1 MPKQVPPVQKLRKT
15 KTLTLNHSP
24 EAELIASGFLCIAGV
39 DEVGRGCLAGPVFAA
54 ACILAPDFD
63 LPGLNDSKKLSPQK
77 REQLFPL
84 IQAQSL
90 SYAIASV
97 DVEEIDRINIFQ
109 ASHKAMCLAVEQ
121 LKVRPQHLII
131 DGIFKLP
138 HALPQLALPKADGLS
153 PSVAAASIL
162 AKVTRDRLMA
172 ELDQVYPGFGLAQH
186 KGYATAQHTEALR
199 RLGETPIHRKSFHWQ
214 K

>member
-1 MPKQVPPVQKLRKT
+1 MLFR
-15 KTLTLNHSP
+15 
-24 EAELIASGFLCIAGV
+24 
-39 DEVGRGCLAGPVFAA
+39 
-54 ACILAPDFD
+54 
-63 LPGLNDSKKLSPQK
+63 SPQK

-121 LKVRPQHLII
+121 LNIRPQHLII
-131 DGIFKLP
+131 DGTFKLP
-138 HALPQLALPKADGLS
+138 HTLPQLALPKADGLS

-172 ELDQVYPGFGLAQH
+172 ELDQRYPGFGLAQH

-199 RLGETPIHRKSFHWQ
+199 RLGETPINRKSFHWQ
-214 K
+214 KE

>member
-1 MPKQVPPVQKLRKT
+1 MLMQKLRQV
-15 KTLTLNHSP
+15 KTLTLNQSP
-24 EAELIASGFLCIAGV
+24 EASLIASGFSCIAGV

-54 ACILAPDFD
+54 ACILSPDFD
-63 LPGLNDSKKLSPQK
+63 LPGLNDSKKLSPAK

-97 DVEEIDRINIFQ
+97 DVAEIDRINIFQ

-121 LKVRPQHLII
+121 LTIQPQHLII
-131 DGIFKLP
+131 DGTFKIP
-138 HALPQLALPKADGLS
+138 HALPQLALPKADALS

-162 AKVTRDRLMA
+162 AKVSRDRLMA

-186 KGYATAQHTEALR
+186 KGYGTAQHLTALR
-199 RLGETPIHRKSFHWQ
+199 QLGETPIHRKSFHWQ